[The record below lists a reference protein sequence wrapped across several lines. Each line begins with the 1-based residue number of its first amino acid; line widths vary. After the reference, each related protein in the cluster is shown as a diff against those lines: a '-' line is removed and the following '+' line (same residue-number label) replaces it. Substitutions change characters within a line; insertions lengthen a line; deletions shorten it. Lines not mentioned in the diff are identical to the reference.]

1 MTRISKDPNGFYGD
15 LSESHFY
22 PIQGTQRTF
31 ARTNGIIAFGLIW
44 QDYKTW

>member
-15 LSESHFY
+15 LSELHFCT
-22 PIQGTQRTF
+22 IQDTQRTF
-31 ARTNGIIAFGLIW
+31 ACTNGIIAFGLIW